1 MSYKSVIGQQMVQ
14 TSYANFVGRTLAS
27 TLQTVYTTEL
37 AGTYLFA
44 CIFEL
49 DGQGPNED
57 ADMRVGNLKLV
68 EYPYVADFTRTL
80 TGIAQTGTFSI
91 KQKYRDA
98 TNYSIRLKLVKLT

>member
-1 MSYKSVIGQQMVQ
+1 MSYSSVIGQQMIKA
-14 TSYANFVGRTLAS
+14 TGMGFAGRTVAE

-37 AGTYLFA
+37 EGTYLFT

-49 DGQGPNED
+49 DGQGNNED
-57 ADMRVGNLKLV
+57 ADMRAGNLQLI

-91 KQKYRDA
+91 QQKYRDA
-98 TNYSIRLKLVKLT
+98 TNYFIRLEFVKLT

>member
-1 MSYKSVIGQQMVQ
+1 MVQ
-14 TSYANFVGRTLAS
+14 TSYANFAGITIAS
-27 TLQTVYTTEL
+27 TLETVYTTEL
-37 AGTYLFA
+37 SGTYLFT

-68 EYPYVADFTRTL
+68 EYPYAADFTRTL
-80 TGIAQTGTFSI
+80 TGIAQSGTFSI

-98 TNYSIRLKLVKLT
+98 TNYFIRLKLVKLT

>member
-1 MSYKSVIGQQMVQ
+1 MSYKSVIGQQMVK
-14 TSYANFVGRTLAS
+14 TSYANFAGRTSAEA
-27 TLQTVYTTEL
+27 LQTVYSTTL
-37 AGTYLFA
+37 AGTFLFS
-44 CIFEL
+44 CVFEL

-57 ADMRVGNLKLV
+57 ADMRVGNLQLI

-80 TGIAQTGTFSI
+80 TGVARSGVFEI

>member
-1 MSYKSVIGQQMVQ
+1 MSYGSVINQQMVK
-14 TSYANFVGRTLAS
+14 TSFANFAGITLAS

-44 CIFEL
+44 CVFEL

-80 TGIAQTGTFSI
+80 TGVAQTGTFSI